1 MGRSFYLEPKPMGR
15 FHRAVHQKPRHFFT
29 DSSPLI
35 QAGLEWRVPLFRK
48 VLFDVMFSCR
58 LGGTKKIKGTMENL
72 LRYYG
77 LNTNANA
84 TMIVDGNTVVLGHAT
99 KLGMKVIQ
107 FRSCEGLEAVRR
119 LQCDITEK
127 VFDPKF

>member
-15 FHRAVHQKPRHFFT
+15 SHRAVHQKPRHSFT

-77 LNTNANA
+77 LSL
-84 TMIVDGNTVVLGHAT
+84 IH
-99 KLGMKVIQ
+99 I
-107 FRSCEGLEAVRR
+107 
-119 LQCDITEK
+119 
-127 VFDPKF
+127 

>member
-1 MGRSFYLEPKPMGR
+1 M
-15 FHRAVHQKPRHFFT
+15 
-29 DSSPLI
+29 
-35 QAGLEWRVPLFRK
+35 FRK
-48 VLFDVMFSCR
+48 VLFDVMFSFR

-72 LRYYG
+72 LRYYE
-77 LNTNANA
+77 LNANA
-84 TMIVDGNTVVLGHAT
+84 TMIVDDNTVVLSHAT

>member
-1 MGRSFYLEPKPMGR
+1 
-15 FHRAVHQKPRHFFT
+15 
-29 DSSPLI
+29 
-35 QAGLEWRVPLFRK
+35 
-48 VLFDVMFSCR
+48 MFSFR
-58 LGGTKKIKGTMENL
+58 LGETKKIKGTMENL

-84 TMIVDGNTVVLGHAT
+84 NATMIVDHNTVLLGHAT

-107 FRSCEGLEAVRR
+107 FRSCEGLEVVRR
-119 LQCDITEK
+119 LQCDITEQ